1 MATTADYLK
10 KLVDQKNTLA
20 DNLVTKGITTAT
32 HDETLETLIP
42 KVLDI
47 SGGQGGN
54 GIYRVDENGIP
65 TGDVII
71 PEHMTR
77 IPYLSSTTL
86 GYATPFYKNP
96 FVTSVKLHSKIN
108 TIDASAFQDCAA
120 LTEINLEDTKI
131 TRLENYTFY
140 GCSSLDALI
149 IPDGVTYLGNR
160 CCMNA
165 KITHLSIPSMFTSMS
180 SYPFSYTTPETIT
193 IGLLSSAA
201 EKYMTS
207 TSAPSYIFGDVNTDN
222 CTTITLAEGWRISAR
237 FDGFTKLSRNCI
249 LAMFNALA
257 TVSQT
262 KVLTL
267 GKINTSKMTEDEIA
281 IATAKGWTIA

>member
-1 MATTADYLK
+1 MATTAEYLN
-10 KLVDQKNTLA
+10 KLVSQKNTLA
-20 DNLVTKGITTAT
+20 DNLVTKGVTAT
-32 HDETLETLIP
+32 HDETLETLVP

-54 GIYRVDENGIP
+54 GIYPVNENGIP

-86 GYATPFYKNP
+86 GYATPFYRNP
-96 FVTSVKLHSKIN
+96 FVTSVKLHSGIN
-108 TIDASAFQDCAA
+108 TIDASAFYNCTA
-120 LTEINLEDTKI
+120 LTEVNLEDTKI
-131 TRLENYTFY
+131 TRLETSTFS
-140 GCSSLDALI
+140 GCSSLDTLI
-149 IPDGVTYLGNR
+149 IPEGVTYLGDR

-165 KITHLSIPSMFTSMS
+165 KITHLSIPSTFTSMS
-180 SYPFSYTTPETIT
+180 NYPFSNITPETIT

-201 EKYMTS
+201 EKKMTS
-207 TSAPSYIFGDVNTDN
+207 TSASAYIFNAVVTTN
-222 CTTITLAEGWRISAR
+222 CTTITLAEGWHISAR
-237 FDGFTKLSRNCI
+237 FDDFTALSHDCI

-257 TVSQT
+257 TVSET
-262 KVLTL
+262 KVLTI
-267 GKINTSKMTEDEIA
+267 GETNIAKMTEDEIA